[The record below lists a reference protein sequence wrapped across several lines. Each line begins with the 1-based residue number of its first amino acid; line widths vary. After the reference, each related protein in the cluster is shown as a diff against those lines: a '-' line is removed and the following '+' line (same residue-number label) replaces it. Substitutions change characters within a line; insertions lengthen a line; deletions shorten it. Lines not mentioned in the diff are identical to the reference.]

1 MKLTKKQIKRRLP
14 KPTIDAKTKREIS
27 DIVTNAAM
35 AAMFKVLHDE
45 YGFGKQRLERFNR
58 QVIHQLE
65 LMAEKYVSYQDI
77 LEMIKD
83 ETGFDWC
90 NA

>member
-1 MKLTKKQIKRRLP
+1 M
-14 KPTIDAKTKREIS
+14 DEKTKRMIS
-27 DIVTNAAM
+27 DIVTNTAM
-35 AAMFKVLHDE
+35 SAMFKVLHDE

-58 QVIHQLE
+58 QVISQLE
-65 LMAEKYVSYQDI
+65 LMAEKYVTYQDI

-90 NA
+90 NL